1 MPSLKRLQKTF
12 LLQQDQYDCGVV
24 CLRNILGYY
33 QANIS
38 LEKLREW
45 SGTGLQG
52 TTLLGL
58 FQAANQV
65 GFNARGVQAD
75 NIATL
80 QQVEHP
86 CILHVVTND
95 KALHYVVYYPGKR
108 TDRFLIGDPAK
119 GLIYLDK
126 ATLEKIWQSKMLL
139 LLEPCE
145 KLAQWQQE
153 NTKKIHWLWQTI
165 RKDVNLL
172 YIAIGLGTVAAALGL
187 STAIFSQKL
196 VDTIL
201 PSRDFDKLFVG
212 LLVLGLLLILKSV
225 FSWLRQSLLMRQA
238 YHFNMR
244 LTGGFYQ
251 SILHLGKPFFDN
263 RKTGDL
269 IARLNDTIRIQQAIS
284 YILGEMAIQFL
295 MLLAS
300 LILLFIFSWP
310 IGLFCLAIVPTI
322 YGVVKYFERDIIA
335 QQRAVMI
342 AHAQNESN
350 YVDSLRGIHTIKV
363 MNKEKLFVSAARMI
377 FSVFQDAIWQL
388 GKTRIRFN
396 AVLEITTMLF
406 LLAVTAWS
414 AIEVLN
420 GSLKIGGLV
429 AILQLSGL
437 LMQTAV
443 NVALTNLQVQEA
455 RVAMD
460 RMYEFTTTEPEYK
473 VDGVDKKPLPVPLH
487 FEKLTIEKMAFR
499 FPGKKLLL
507 KDISIEIKRG
517 EIIAL
522 TGESGQGKSTLL
534 QVLQKFYTYEEGK
547 IVLNNQYRLEN
558 IDTVVWRKLIGVVPQ
573 DIVMFSGTVLA
584 NICLDTNEQAIEQVE
599 QFCQDY
605 GFAPFFQSYPQGYN
619 TILGEGGVALSG
631 GQKQL
636 LALARCLYS
645 SPKLVLLDEPT
656 AAMDANTEQFV
667 IDLLKHIS
675 KKAALLIISHKD
687 ALTRIANRVYY
698 LKEGVATRLSQHEN
712 GLQALPTNALE

>member
-1 MPSLKRLQKTF
+1 MPSLKRLHKAF

-24 CLRNILGYY
+24 CLRNVLGYY

-58 FQAANQV
+58 FQAANQA

-75 NIATL
+75 NVASL

-86 CILHVVTND
+86 CILHIITND
-95 KALHYVVYYPGKR
+95 KLLHYVVYYPGKR
-108 TDRFLIGDPAK
+108 IDRFLIGDPAK
-119 GLIYLDK
+119 GLMYLDK
-126 ATLEKIWQSKMLL
+126 ATLEKIWETKMLL
-139 LLEPCE
+139 LLEPGE
-145 KLAQWQQE
+145 KLAQWKQE
-153 NTKKIHWLWQTI
+153 NAKKIHWLWQTI
-165 RKDVNLL
+165 KKDVYLL
-172 YIAIGLGTVAAALGL
+172 YIAIGLGTVTAALGL

-201 PSRDFDKLFVG
+201 PARDLDKLYLG
-212 LLVLGLLLILKSV
+212 LLLLGLLLILKTV
-225 FSWLRQSLLMRQA
+225 FSWLRQSLLMRQG
-238 YHFNMR
+238 YQFNMR

-251 SILHLGKPFFDN
+251 SILYLGKSFFDN

-300 LILLFIFSWP
+300 LIFIFIYSWP
-310 IGLFCLAIVPTI
+310 ISLFCLAIVPTI
-322 YGVVKYFERDIIA
+322 YALVKYFERDIIA

-342 AHAQNESN
+342 THAHNESN

-377 FSVFQDAIWQL
+377 FSAFQRSIWQL
-388 GKTRIRFN
+388 GKIRIRFN
-396 AVLEITTMLF
+396 AALEITTMLF

-420 GSLKIGGLV
+420 GALKIGELV
-429 AILQLSGL
+429 AILQLSAL

-443 NVALTNLQVQEA
+443 MVAMTNLQVQEA

-473 VDGVDKKPLPVPLH
+473 VEGVDEKPLPVPLN
-487 FEKLTIEKMAFR
+487 FEKLAMENVAFR

-507 KDISIEIKRG
+507 KDISLEVKRG

-534 QVLQKFYTYEEGK
+534 QLLQKFYTYERGQ
-547 IVLNNQYRLEN
+547 IVLNNQCQLEN
-558 IDTVVWRKLIGVVPQ
+558 IDTVAWRQLIGVVPQ
-573 DIVMFSGTVLA
+573 DIVLFSGTLLA
-584 NICLDTNEQAIEQVE
+584 NICLDTSEQAIEQVE
-599 QFCQDY
+599 KFCHDY
-605 GFAPFFQSYPQGYN
+605 GFAPFFESYPQGYN

-645 SPKLVLLDEPT
+645 SPQLVLLDEPT
-656 AAMDANTEQFV
+656 AAMDTNTEQFV
-667 IDLLKHIS
+667 IHLLKRIS
-675 KKAALLIISHKD
+675 KNAALLIISHKD
-687 ALTRIANRVYY
+687 SLTRIANRVYC
-698 LKEGVATRLSQHEN
+698 LNEGVSSLLFQHEN
-712 GLQALPTNALE
+712 GLQILPTKALE